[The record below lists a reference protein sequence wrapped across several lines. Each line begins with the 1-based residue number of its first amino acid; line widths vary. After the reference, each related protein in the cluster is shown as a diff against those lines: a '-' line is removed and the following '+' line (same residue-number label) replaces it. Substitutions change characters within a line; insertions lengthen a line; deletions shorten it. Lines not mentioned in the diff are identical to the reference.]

1 MLKFGPPFYA
11 QETPDSCL
19 PACLRMVLATRG
31 LRLPER
37 RLRRLCKC
45 QPMIGT
51 MSTDVV
57 RAARQLGFID
67 SVEDRS
73 LSLVDLR
80 DAVRESLYPIVG
92 VNLRRLRGIW
102 SPHAQVVVE
111 ITSTQVRIH
120 DPLLGR
126 LRLAPLTFE
135 GAWADADYL
144 TILVK

>member
-1 MLKFGPPFYA
+1 VLKFGPPFYA

-31 LRLPER
+31 LRFPER
-37 RLRRLCKC
+37 QLRRLCNC
-45 QPMIGT
+45 RPMIGT
-51 MSTDVV
+51 VSTDVV
-57 RAARQLGFID
+57 RAAQQLGCVD

-73 LSLVDLR
+73 LSLMDLR
-80 DAVRESLYPIVG
+80 DAVREGCYPIVG

-126 LRLAPLTFE
+126 LRLASLTFE

>member
-1 MLKFGPPFYA
+1 
-11 QETPDSCL
+11 
-19 PACLRMVLATRG
+19 
-31 LRLPER
+31 
-37 RLRRLCKC
+37 
-45 QPMIGT
+45 MIGT
-51 MSTDVV
+51 LASDVV
-57 RAARQLGFID
+57 RAAQELGFVD

-73 LSLVDLR
+73 LSSLDLR
-80 DAVRESLYPIVG
+80 DAARKGWYPIVG

-126 LRLAPLTFE
+126 LHLAPPTFE